1 MLPLSKSAS
10 GGGSG
15 GGNGGG
21 EAGGGSMECASSS
34 SYDSDVGNSRSA
46 YLQIAN

>member
-15 GGNGGG
+15 GG
-21 EAGGGSMECASSS
+21 EAGGGSMKWAFSS
-34 SYDSDVGNSRSA
+34 SYDSDVGNSRST
-46 YLQIAN
+46 YLQIAI